1 MDSNQQIIKT
11 HKVLINNLTKEELTV
26 FGQLTNEHQKFIISF
41 FVREPTLYPDK
52 KILDSFIKDDIKS
65 CVEHIKENILKINT
79 ASEAME
85 EWESWLFLKS
95 SAREVMDIRDIARL
109 LFVPY
114 ETALNEKRLSIRET
128 AENVLAGFWV
138 TEEYIEPYFY
148 PWQTAMR
155 NILFNKND
163 LPSFDTWTQKDRR
176 MFFSELPLDKKKYAC
191 IHINDLEYASKRL
204 PKDGR
209 LHLGKIFQVW
219 RSYLPN
225 KRPSTDD
232 KDQERREIYQ
242 QVVHELGIKTHK
254 GILLKEAAKR
264 AVCSEKTMRRA
275 ISPKR

>member
-11 HKVLINNLTKEELTV
+11 HKALINNLTKEELTV
-26 FGQLTNEHQKFIISF
+26 FSQLTNEHQKFIISF
-41 FVREPTLYPDK
+41 FVHEPKLYPDK
-52 KILDSFIKDDIKS
+52 KIPENLIKDDIKS
-65 CVEHIKENILKINT
+65 CIKHIKENILKINT
-79 ASEAME
+79 TSEAME

-95 SAREVMDIRDIARL
+95 SSREIMEVHDIARL
-109 LFVPY
+109 LFLPY
-114 ETALNEKRLSIRET
+114 EIGLNKKRLSMQKT

-155 NILFNKND
+155 NILFNKDD
-163 LPSFDTWTQKDRR
+163 LPSFDTWTKKDRR
-176 MFFSELPLDKKKYAC
+176 MFFSELPIDKKKYAY
-191 IHINDLEYASKRL
+191 IHIADLEHASKRL
-204 PKDGR
+204 PKGGR

-242 QVVHELGIKTHK
+242 QVVNELGIKTHK
-254 GILLKEAAKR
+254 GILLKEAANR

>member
-11 HKVLINNLTKEELTV
+11 HKALVNSLIKEELTV
-26 FGQLTNEHQKFIISF
+26 FSQLTNEHQKFIISF

-52 KILDSFIKDDIKS
+52 KILESFIKDDIKS
-65 CVEHIKENILKINT
+65 CIEHIKENILKINT

-163 LPSFDTWTQKDRR
+163 LPSFDAWTQKDRR

-191 IHINDLEYASKRL
+191 IHINDLEHASKRL

-242 QVVHELGIKTHK
+242 QVVHELGIKNHK

>member
-1 MDSNQQIIKT
+1 MGSNQQIIKT
-11 HKVLINNLTKEELTV
+11 HKALVNSLTKEELTV
-26 FGQLTNEHQKFIISF
+26 FNQLTNEHQKFIISF

-52 KILDSFIKDDIKS
+52 KIPENLIKDDIKS
-65 CVEHIKENILKINT
+65 CIKHIKENILKINT
-79 ASEAME
+79 TSEAME

-95 SAREVMDIRDIARL
+95 AAREIMDIRDIARL
-109 LFVPY
+109 LFLPY
-114 ETALNEKRLSIRET
+114 EPALNEKRLSMRKT

-155 NILFNKND
+155 NILFNEND
-163 LPSFDTWTQKDRR
+163 LPNFDTWMQKDRR
-176 MFFSELPLDKKKYAC
+176 MFFSELPIDKKKYAC
-191 IHINDLEYASKRL
+191 IHINDLEHASKRL

-242 QVVHELGIKTHK
+242 QVIKEMGLYTQKGVLLNEAASRAGCSVDSIKRAIGIKK
-254 GILLKEAAKR
+254 
-264 AVCSEKTMRRA
+264 
-275 ISPKR
+275 